1 MDHTIA
7 AIATAPGEGGIGI
20 IRISGNDSFD
30 ILKKIFRFRSGK
42 KLNDIEPRRMV
53 YGNIIDIFRNNAPEK
68 EHASPHESE
77 SDANDDIEGSV
88 IDECMVV
95 YMKAPHTY
103 TGEEVVEIQCHGSII
118 SLRKIL
124 TLVLKC
130 GARLAE
136 RGEFTKRAFLNGRM
150 DLSQAEAVIDI
161 IKAKSETGY
170 DAAVAQLQGSLSR
183 RIKYIRKNMA
193 DLLADI
199 VAHIEYP
206 EEDLEELTYAQI
218 ISSLDDIRADIK
230 KLADTSDTG
239 RALRDGLKVAIVGR
253 PNVGKSSLMNAVL
266 REERAIVTD
275 IPGTTRDTIEEAAT
289 IGGIPV
295 RIIDTAGIRE
305 TEDTIEKIG
314 IEKSRE
320 SITQADVALMM
331 IDGSKPLADDDEEI
345 ISSIAKT
352 GKKCIFIINK
362 SDLECVTGNDDIAAA
377 IERMPEAS
385 SGSLAHSRI
394 ITMSAV
400 SGEGIDELRDE
411 IRRIVYNGEAAPG
424 DELLI
429 TDVRHEE
436 ILRNALGLLSDARGM
451 LENGEALDFA
461 ESDIREAWMLLGEIT
476 GEAVTDDIVT
486 EVFSRFCLGK

>member
-1 MDHTIA
+1 M
-7 AIATAPGEGGIGI
+7 
-20 IRISGNDSFD
+20 
-30 ILKKIFRFRSGK
+30 
-42 KLNDIEPRRMV
+42 
-53 YGNIIDIFRNNAPEK
+53 
-68 EHASPHESE
+68 
-77 SDANDDIEGSV
+77 
-88 IDECMVV
+88 
-95 YMKAPHTY
+95 
-103 TGEEVVEIQCHGSII
+103 
-118 SLRKIL
+118 
-124 TLVLKC
+124 LKC
-130 GARLAE
+130 GAELAE
-136 RGEFTKRAFLNGRM
+136 RGEFTKRAFLNGRI

-161 IKAKSETGY
+161 IKARSETGY
-170 DAAVAQLQGSLSR
+170 DAAVAQLQGALSR
-183 RIKYIRKNMA
+183 RIKAIRKNMA

-218 ISSLDDIRADIK
+218 INSLDRIKADIK

-275 IPGTTRDTIEEAAT
+275 IPGTTRDTIEEAAS

-295 RIIDTAGIRE
+295 RIRDTD
-305 TEDTIEKIG
+305 DTIEKIG

-320 SITQADVALMM
+320 SMMQADVVLMM
-331 IDGSKPLADDDEEI
+331 ADGSHKLSDDDIDI
-345 ISSIAKT
+345 IRSITTT

-362 SDLECVTGNDDIAAA
+362 SDLEKVTDRNSIIDALLM
-377 IERMPEAS
+377 MPEAS
-385 SGSLAHSRI
+385 QGYISDPCI

-400 SGEGIDELRDE
+400 SGDGIDELRNE
-411 IRRIVYNGEAAPG
+411 IKRIVYNGEAAQS
-424 DELLI
+424 DDLLI

-436 ILRNALGLLSDARGM
+436 ILRNALGLLGDARGM

-461 ESDIREAWMLLGEIT
+461 ESDIRESWMLLGEIT

>member
-30 ILKKIFRFRSGK
+30 ILKKIFRYRSGK
-42 KLNDIEPRRMV
+42 NLEDIEPRRMV
-53 YGNIIDIFRNNAPEK
+53 YGNIIDIFRNNAPEG
-68 EHASPHESE
+68 EHASPHENE
-77 SDANDDIEGSV
+77 ADFHDDIEGGV

-103 TGEEVVEIQCHGSII
+103 TGEDVVEIQCHGSII

-124 TLVLKC
+124 TLALKC

-170 DAAVAQLQGSLSR
+170 DAAVAQLQGALSR

-218 ISSLDDIRADIK
+218 ISSLDEIKHDIK

-305 TEDTIEKIG
+305 TDDTIEKIG

-377 IERMPEAS
+377 LDRMPEAS

-436 ILRNALGLLSDARGM
+436 ILRNALGLLGDARGM

-461 ESDIREAWMLLGEIT
+461 ESDIRESWMLLGEIT

>member
-20 IRISGNDSFD
+20 IRISGYDSFD
-30 ILKKIFRFRSGK
+30 ILKKIFRFKSGK
-42 KLNDIEPRRMV
+42 VMLSAEPRRMI
-53 YGNIIDIFRNNAPEK
+53 YGNIIDIFK
-68 EHASPHESE
+68 EHDQQSPGSAENEDRSVE
-77 SDANDDIEGSV
+77 KISADI

-95 YMKAPHTY
+95 YMKEPHTY
-103 TGEEVVEIQCHGSII
+103 TGEDVVEIQCHGSII

-130 GARLAE
+130 GAELAE
-136 RGEFTKRAFLNGRM
+136 RGEFTKRAFLNGRI

-161 IKAKSETGY
+161 IKARSETGY
-170 DAAVAQLQGSLSR
+170 DAAVAQLQGALSR
-183 RIKYIRKNMA
+183 RIKAIRKNMA

-218 ISSLDDIRADIK
+218 INSLDSIKADIK

-275 IPGTTRDTIEEAAT
+275 IPGTTRDTIEEAAS

-295 RIIDTAGIRE
+295 RIIDTAGIRD
-305 TEDTIEKIG
+305 TDDTIEKIG

-320 SITQADVALMM
+320 SMMQADVVLMM
-331 IDGSKPLADDDEEI
+331 ADGSHKLSDDDIDI
-345 ISSIAKT
+345 IRSITTT

-362 SDLECVTGNDDIAAA
+362 SDLERVTDRNSIIDALWM
-377 IERMPEAS
+377 MPES
-385 SGSLAHSRI
+385 SQGYISDPCI

-400 SGEGIDELRDE
+400 SGDGIDELRNE
-411 IRRIVYNGEAAPG
+411 IKRIVYNGEAAPS
-424 DELLI
+424 DDLLI

-436 ILRNALGLLSDARGM
+436 ILRNALGLLGDARGM

-461 ESDIREAWMLLGEIT
+461 ESDIRESWMLLGEIT